1 MTASRITW
9 IRAGDRYPE
18 LADDPD
24 YFLALDETNAEV
36 GLVKWVEAG
45 PDYGWFWSMT
55 LTHEGPAFNLPTRGQ
70 SATRGQAA
78 RELGACYGH
87 FRAWFGLD
95 EA

>member
-1 MTASRITW
+1 MTAPRITW
-9 IRAGDRYPE
+9 IRAGDRYPD
-18 LADDPD
+18 LKDDLD
-24 YFLALDETNAEV
+24 NFLALDETNAEV

-78 RELGACYGH
+78 QELIVCYRA
-87 FRAWFGLD
+87 FRAYYGIG
-95 EA
+95 